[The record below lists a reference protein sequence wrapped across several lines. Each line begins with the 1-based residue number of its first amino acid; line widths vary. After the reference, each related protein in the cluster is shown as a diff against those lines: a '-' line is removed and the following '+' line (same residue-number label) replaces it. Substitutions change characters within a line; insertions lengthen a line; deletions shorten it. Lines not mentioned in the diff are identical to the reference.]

1 MREHDPA
8 LEGRDAPA
16 RSVDADGTM
25 VEHGGRVEDEVLT
38 ACGSFQIRAADTE
51 HGRSKARI
59 LVERL
64 YATRGYR
71 TTLTAPF
78 DLANRMTLVATDAGR
93 TIGTLSVRFDG
104 DEGLAA
110 DDLFRAEADALR
122 ADGRQL
128 CEFTKLAVDT
138 SARSRE
144 VLASLFHVAYLFAH
158 RLGGYRMLL
167 IEVNPRHVDYYERML
182 GFRALGPERLNR
194 RVNAPALLLG
204 LDFRHAAAQIVRLAG
219 LRSFASGERSL
230 YPWFFSAAEEKGIV
244 HRLRDT
250 S

>member
-1 MREHDPA
+1 MREHDLA

-38 ACGSFQIRAADTE
+38 ACASFQIRAADTE
-51 HGRSKARI
+51 RGRSKARI

-182 GFRALGPERLNR
+182 GFRALAPERLNR

-204 LDFRHAAAQIVRLAG
+204 LDFRHAAAQIARLAG
-219 LRSFASGERSL
+219 LRSLASGERSL
-230 YPWFFSAAEEKGIV
+230 YPWFFSAAEEKGIL